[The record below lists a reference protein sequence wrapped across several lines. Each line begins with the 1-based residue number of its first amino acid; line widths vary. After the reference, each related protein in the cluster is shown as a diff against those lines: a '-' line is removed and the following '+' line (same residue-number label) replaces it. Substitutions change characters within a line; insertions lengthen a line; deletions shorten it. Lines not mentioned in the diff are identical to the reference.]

1 MSAIKKF
8 LRLLNPVAEKEKD
21 GRDVWPNRAA
31 FILAAMGGAV
41 GLGNVLRYPSVVF
54 ANNGLQWF
62 IPYLIALFFLGLPV
76 LLLEISLGQAYR
88 ASVVTSFNS
97 MHYRAKGVGL
107 GVVLTGYMV
116 VCYYV
121 PILSWVM
128 KYFRSSFQSPLPWAG
143 RGEEFFMGD
152 VIANPDPVPG
162 IVDGSRVV
170 EYASYPNKAFI
181 GETVGWTAFIWF
193 CVWLCMFK
201 GIALT
206 GRAIWVTMGL
216 PVIMLIVLLGGSA
229 SLENSIVGVRY
240 YFAEWH
246 GDKLAEG
253 QIWQAACG
261 QVFFSI
267 GVGFGYFTTYS
278 SFNPRFAHAV
288 QDTLIIA
295 FSNSLYEVIAG
306 FVVFSIVGFLGM
318 TPEKDGK
325 SLSTFTVGF
334 LTYPL
339 ALAEM
344 PGSNFF
350 SVIWFLTIALLGLS
364 SAVALIESFITV
376 VNESTFG
383 AKPPRWLIATV
394 LTIMSFLISLVY
406 CTKFGFWFL
415 DAVDTWVNDV
425 SLPLSVW
432 SEIVS
437 VSILYR
443 YTDVVSQVGFFAYL
457 AYALTYVLSMF
468 LGVVVGHAV
477 SPEAGAGVGFGI
489 FVFGTLASV
498 LLAKTP
504 DSISPSFWAKNKWL
518 SKLWWLGLYSTNQLR
533 RDLNVVV
540 GRGKNWNIPVFWG
553 PVLRYGSAPILAMVA
568 SFAYPKFYQKGRMDP
583 LHICGFTFA
592 HVTVLLVFIGLILPR
607 ALDVF
612 VLPEKRMD
620 CKAASAPQELMPI
633 LVARAEGVEHLEGG
647 LTDADEP
654 GAVGG
659 PLATGKEK
667 SSQDTP
673 RETP

>member
-1 MSAIKKF
+1 MSAVKKIINII
-8 LRLLNPVAEKEKD
+8 NPVADKEKD

-54 ANNGLQWF
+54 ANSGVQWF
-62 IPYLIALFFLGLPV
+62 IPYLIALFFLGIPV

-97 MHYRAKGVGL
+97 MHNRARGVGL
-107 GVVLTGYMV
+107 SVVLTGYMV

-121 PILSWVM
+121 PILSWIM
-128 KYFRSSFQSPLPWAG
+128 HYFRTSFQSPLPWAG
-143 RGEEFFMGD
+143 RGQEFYMDD
-152 VIANPDPVPG
+152 VIANQAPIPA
-162 IVDGSRVV
+162 IVDGGRVV
-170 EYASYPNKAFI
+170 QYASYPGMGLI
-181 GETVGWTAFIWF
+181 GETVGWCAFIWF

-206 GRAIWVTMGL
+206 GRAVWVTMGL
-216 PVIMLIVLLGGSA
+216 PVVMIFVLVGGSA
-229 SLENSIVGVRY
+229 SLDRSIEGVRY
-240 YFAEWH
+240 YFGEWH
-246 GDKLAEG
+246 GNKLSEG

-306 FVVFSIVGFLGM
+306 FVVFSIIGFLRM
-318 TPEKDGK
+318 TPEVDGE

-339 ALAEM
+339 ALVEM
-344 PGSNFF
+344 PASNFF

-364 SAVALIESFITV
+364 SAVALIESFITMI
-376 VNESTFG
+376 NESAPG
-383 AKPPRWLIATV
+383 ARTPRWMIATALIV
-394 LTIMSFLISLVY
+394 ISFLISLVY
-406 CTKFGFWFL
+406 CTEFGFYFL

-443 YTDVVSQVGFFAYL
+443 YKDVVSQIGWVSYL
-457 AYALTYVLSMF
+457 VYSSTYVLSMF
-468 LGVVVGHAV
+468 LGVLVGHV
-477 SPEAGAGVGFGI
+477 SGPEAGAGMAFGLFI
-489 FVFGTLASV
+489 VGTLISV
-498 LLAKTP
+498 ILAKTP
-504 DSISPSFWAKNKWL
+504 DSVPPSFWAKNVWL
-518 SKLWWLGLYSTNQLR
+518 SKLWWITQYSTNQLR
-533 RDLNVVV
+533 RDLNVIV
-540 GRGKNWNIPVFWG
+540 GAGKNWNIPVYWG
-553 PVLRYGSAPILAMVA
+553 PILRYGSAPILAMVA
-568 SFAYPKFYQKGRMDP
+568 SFAYPKFYEKGRMDP

-592 HVTVLLVFIGLILPR
+592 HITVVAAIVGVALPR

-612 VLPEKRMD
+612 VIPEKRD
-620 CKAASAPQELMPI
+620 DWKAQYAPQVLMPT
-633 LVARAEGVEHLEGG
+633 LVARSEGHDNIEEGATDDEGVIRTSEGKH
-647 LTDADEP
+647 A
-654 GAVGG
+654 
-659 PLATGKEK
+659 
-667 SSQDTP
+667 SN
-673 RETP
+673 